1 MSEQKEEHVD
11 KNPGTDP
18 EASPVQASSSGA
30 DEAPALSESET
41 VDRRESEP
49 AARGGNA
56 LAWLALLL
64 ALAAVGMAG
73 WQWWSARQSNDSA
86 ALAGRVNEQAA
97 VIDSQSQ
104 SLDEL
109 GQRIDR
115 LEASLD
121 DLSARLDERNFDP
134 SELRNRIQEQAD
146 ATARL
151 RQQVESAS
159 EGFDRTVSELRS
171 RIEEA
176 GADRADRIDETLA
189 EARFRLALVEI
200 AGLLRLGQSRAEL
213 AADPA
218 GAVAAYQ
225 QVRSRLEGLEDGR
238 VERLRQ
244 LVAREL
250 ESLRSV
256 ETTDWA
262 DLTGRLAA
270 LEGQSADWPLAG
282 RDAQPAE
289 PIDSSGSE
297 ADAGDGWWSDIRR
310 GLGGLVRVTPR
321 EAAPLTPAAVESVR
335 ERLGLHLAAAQSAAA
350 RRNLDEMK
358 LQLEAAGDL
367 IEARFDTSAP
377 PVSRALESIES
388 AASVQ
393 APSLPEL
400 GEALAEAENR
410 LAAS

>member
-1 MSEQKEEHVD
+1 MSEQKEEHVEKD
-11 KNPGTDP
+11 SETDT
-18 EASPVQASSSGA
+18 EASSAQASSSRAG
-30 DEAPALSESET
+30 EAPTLSESET
-41 VDRRESEP
+41 ADRRDSET
-49 AARGGNA
+49 AGRGGNA

-64 ALAAVGMAG
+64 ALAAGGLAG
-73 WQWWSARQSNDSA
+73 WQWWSTRQSNDSA
-86 ALAGRVNEQAA
+86 ALTGQVNEQAA
-97 VIDSQSQ
+97 AIDSQSQ

-115 LEASLD
+115 LEAGLD
-121 DLSARLDERNFDP
+121 DLAVRLDERDFDP
-134 SELRNRIQEQAD
+134 TELRNRLQEQAD
-146 ATARL
+146 ATAQL
-151 RQQVESAS
+151 RRQVESAS
-159 EGFDRTVSELRS
+159 DEFDRTVSELRS
-171 RIEEA
+171 SIEEA

-189 EARFRLALVEI
+189 GARFRLALVEV

-225 QVRSRLEGLEDGR
+225 QARSRLEGLADGR

-282 RDAQPAE
+282 RDAQPAV

-297 ADAGDGWWSDIRR
+297 TDAGDGWWSDIRR

-321 EAAPLTPAAVESVR
+321 ESAPLTPAAVESVR

-358 LQLEAAGDL
+358 LQLEAAGEL